1 MEGGG
6 GSFSVVFR
14 RLGQGRV
21 FETRWDEEMA
31 TFACAAGLVS
41 RAVGMGWGVESS
53 RVGLGGF
60 PVVFWF
66 LLEIVV
72 LVFERCEY

>member
-31 TFACAAGLVS
+31 TFACAAV
-41 RAVGMGWGVESS
+41 RD
-53 RVGLGGF
+53 GLG
-60 PVVFWF
+60 
-66 LLEIVV
+66 
-72 LVFERCEY
+72 R